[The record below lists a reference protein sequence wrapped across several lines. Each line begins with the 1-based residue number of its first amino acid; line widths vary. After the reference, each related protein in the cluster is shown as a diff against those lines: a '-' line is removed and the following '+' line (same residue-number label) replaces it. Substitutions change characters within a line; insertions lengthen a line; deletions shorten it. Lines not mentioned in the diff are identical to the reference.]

1 MTRKIIAMFLAAL
14 LVVALGAATMA
25 ASFTPSV
32 ESKPAPEVVSI
43 KGSDGQTY
51 AGIIRDKNGNEIA
64 GVPDGALI
72 VTPVSQKDSTSYEK
86 VKERL
91 KRAYETIQSAT
102 DLSTLCDDLTEIVQK
117 YSSSLSVKDLVVRD
131 LFDVSVVGTYVQY
144 LSTDGDTLQV
154 RFKVTADPQ
163 ALVGVLFTLDG
174 KTWQTIP
181 EDRIIRNSDGTVDVI
196 LDAEGVVAFLY
207 DGGKLS
213 VSTDGVTSPQTGEPE
228 PDYSSL
234 AVAGATAVV
243 TATLLGR

>member
-14 LVVALGAATMA
+14 LVVAMGAAAMA
-25 ASFTPSV
+25 AGFTPSV

-43 KGSDGQTY
+43 KGSDGTTY
-51 AGIIRDKNGNEIA
+51 AGIIRDENGNEVI

-102 DLSTLCDDLTEIVQK
+102 DLSTLCADLARIAQE
-117 YSSSLSVKDLVVRD
+117 YSSSFSVKDLVVRD
-131 LFDVSVVGTYVQY
+131 LFDVSVVGTYAQY
-144 LSTDGDTLQV
+144 LDTDGDTITV
-154 RFKVTADPQ
+154 RFKVSADPQ

-174 KTWQTIP
+174 ETWQTIP
-181 EDRIIRNSDGTVDVI
+181 EDRIIRNSDGTVNII
-196 LDAEGVVAFLY
+196 LDAEGVVAFLF

-228 PDYSSL
+228 PDYLSL
-234 AVAGATAVV
+234 AVAGAAAVV
-243 TATLLGR
+243 TAAFLGR